1 MEIYSKINFHN
12 YPDNSRVEEKVVT
25 RDPVG
30 KLKSFYKINI

>member
-12 YPDNSRVEEKVVT
+12 YPDNSRVEEKET